1 MNALAQVR
9 VGSRVVGARD
19 ATRRRARATRGTA
32 RARSAFETIGR
43 SRARRVVA
51 SRARW
56 TRGGDRASG
65 GDRRAI
71 ARIRARRGADARET
85 RRRSRAD
92 ARDRWIAT
100 AGRRAGRRRRRGRGR
115 EADSGGARDARG
127 RGRGGAR
134 GREGGA
140 RGRKGARDDE
150 GERGDEGEARR
161 LT

>member
-56 TRGGDRASG
+56 TRGGDRASIRG
-65 GDRRAI
+65 PTRDRAG
-71 ARIRARRGADARET
+71 RARRGADARET

>member
-19 ATRRRARATRGTA
+19 ATLRRARATRGTA

-65 GDRRAI
+65 GGRRAI
-71 ARIRARRGADARET
+71 ARAARGAARTRARRGVDRGRTRAIGGSPPRGVERDDGGGAGAGARRIRAARATREGADAVAREV
-85 RRRSRAD
+85 
-92 ARDRWIAT
+92 
-100 AGRRAGRRRRRGRGR
+100 GRAGR
-115 EADSGGARDARG
+115 A
-127 RGRGGAR
+127 
-134 GREGGA
+134 
-140 RGRKGARDDE
+140 
-150 GERGDEGEARR
+150 GERARATTKASAGTRARR
-161 LT
+161 ED

>member
-56 TRGGDRASG
+56 TRGGDRAAG

-71 ARIRARRGADARET
+71 ARAARGAARTRARRGVDRGRTRAIGGSPPRGVERDDGGGAGAGARRIRAARATREGADAVAREV
-85 RRRSRAD
+85 
-92 ARDRWIAT
+92 
-100 AGRRAGRRRRRGRGR
+100 GRAGR
-115 EADSGGARDARG
+115 A
-127 RGRGGAR
+127 
-134 GREGGA
+134 
-140 RGRKGARDDE
+140 
-150 GERGDEGEARR
+150 GERARATTKASAGTRARR
-161 LT
+161 ED

>member
-1 MNALAQVR
+1 MGREPSNRAQR
-9 VGSRVVGARD
+9 RFGSSTRARD
-19 ATRRRARATRGTA
+19 ARDGARAIGVRNDRSIARSSRRRVARAMD
-32 RARSAFETIGR
+32 
-43 SRARRVVA
+43 ARRRSGVG
-51 SRARW
+51 W
-56 TRGGDRASG
+56 GPTRDRDG
-65 GDRRAI
+65 
-71 ARIRARRGADARET
+71 RARRGADARET

>member
-43 SRARRVVA
+43 SRVRRVVA

-65 GDRRAI
+65 G
-71 ARIRARRGADARET
+71 T
-85 RRRSRAD
+85 D
-92 ARDRWIAT
+92 ARDR
-100 AGRRAGRRRRRGRGR
+100 AGRARKRRGRARDAASIEGGRARSVDRLRGASSGTTEAAARGR

-127 RGRGGAR
+127 RGRGGSR

-150 GERGDEGEARR
+150 GERGDAGEARR